1 MDGSKDTQ
9 APIGGWAQPV
19 GIDVEA
25 LKAAGPVLPGAIADA
40 DPEIEAQLYEN
51 KLNGIGEAMEAL
63 NLEVNIESEEPIEPL
78 TSFKDADLHPV
89 VLENVE
95 KCGYKSPTAIQ
106 AHVIPALLKNLD
118 IVAVSQTG
126 SGKTAAYMIPIV
138 SKFMGAVQKIG
149 GPRVDTRMTNYDP
162 EVNKVCAEPL
172 VIIVVPTRELAH
184 QVLTECRR
192 IAYRSKLLAVCCYG
206 GIPVKYNLQQLGK
219 GCDILIG
226 TPGRLVDL
234 MSRPDR
240 LSMNRVQYVTLSS
253 HVWKNCS

>member
-1 MDGSKDTQ
+1 MEGATDTQ
-9 APIGGWAQPV
+9 KHIDGWAQPV

-25 LKAAGPVLPGAIADA
+25 LKAAGPILPEGIADA
-40 DPEIEAQLYEN
+40 DPQIEAQLYEN

-63 NLEVNIESEEPIEPL
+63 NLEVVFESEAPIDPL
-78 TSFKDADLHPV
+78 DSFADADLHPV
-89 VLENVE
+89 VLENIQ
-95 KCGYKSPTAIQ
+95 KCGYKTPTAIQ
-106 AHVIPALLKNLD
+106 AHVIPALLKDLD

-149 GPRVDTRMTNYDP
+149 GPRVDTRMPGYDP
-162 EVNKVCAEPL
+162 EINKVCAEPL

-184 QVLTECRR
+184 QVLNECRR

-234 MSRPDR
+234 MNRPDR
-240 LSMNRVQYVTLSS
+240 LSMNRVQYVTPSG
-253 HVWKNCS
+253 HI